1 MGKLLKKIGQC
12 MAKHKWAA
20 IIIWLV
26 ALLGFGTIVAK
37 LGSNYNESLSIS
49 GIPSTE
55 IQSTLKKEFHQDTD
69 HGTLQVVIK
78 TKDKKGLL
86 QPKTEQ
92 AINSAVTKAKKKPHV
107 ASVTNPYQ
115 EQKFSKDLTTTY
127 ATVTY
132 DQKTNSVTPATIH
145 KTQQAFKTL
154 DDQKGVEVEYTG
166 TVSIHPMRVNEIA
179 ELIGVAIAFVFMMV
193 LFRSFITAG
202 LPIISAVTGLAL
214 GLIVI
219 GIGSNYFETASVAQ
233 SLAMIL
239 SLACGIDYALFI
251 INRYRTNRAT
261 QNDYLTA
268 LGDAMGTAGSSV
280 LFAGITVII
289 AVSGLSLVGIDFL
302 TQMGLAAAVG
312 VAFAILSAMTLL
324 PALISLAHRHI
335 KPAKEEPHHR
345 KNKSGIVEHTI
356 IKHPFVTAIASV
368 LVLIAFAIPSGH
380 MRLGMPYN
388 GALPTNQTERKAY
401 DILSDKFGEGI
412 NGQLIVVAK
421 LDKNASPQEKQQT
434 VMKITDHLS
443 NMKYV
448 KMATPGMISG
458 GGKVGSG
465 QSGMQQGQQP
475 QPGQMNNSQQPG
487 STTNAAQQ
495 SAKQKQMAGQGQPG
509 QQASAAQQQMVLQQS
524 GGKLPD
530 GNYAVFMVIP
540 THGPESVKTDKL
552 AHNIKKYSKTT
563 EDEMN
568 TKLILTGSNAINIDI
583 VQKLNHAIP
592 IFAGIVMALAFV
604 LMMLVFRSFIVPLVA
619 MAGFGMSLLASFGAL
634 TAVMQDAVMHT
645 VFGISKGAPIIAFLP
660 VIAIGILFGLAMYYE
675 VFLVSRIREIYL
687 LTGDTTEAVRI
698 GMRENAKV
706 IITAGLIMISV
717 FGSFAVTTNPT
728 SKSIGLA
735 LAFGVFFDAFIV
747 RLIFVPAMI
756 KLCGKWN
763 WIFPG
768 MRTSKIEQQKREK

>member
-1 MGKLLKKIGQC
+1 

-78 TKDKKGLL
+78 AKDKKGLL

-166 TVSIHPMRVNEIA
+166 TVSIHPMGVNEIA
-179 ELIGVAIAFVFMMV
+179 ELISVAIAFVFMMV

-380 MRLGMPYN
+380 MRLEMPYN

-401 DILSDKFGEGI
+401 DILSDK
-412 NGQLIVVAK
+412 
-421 LDKNASPQEKQQT
+421 
-434 VMKITDHLS
+434 
-443 NMKYV
+443 
-448 KMATPGMISG
+448 
-458 GGKVGSG
+458 
-465 QSGMQQGQQP
+465 
-475 QPGQMNNSQQPG
+475 
-487 STTNAAQQ
+487 
-495 SAKQKQMAGQGQPG
+495 
-509 QQASAAQQQMVLQQS
+509 
-524 GGKLPD
+524 
-530 GNYAVFMVIP
+530 
-540 THGPESVKTDKL
+540 L
-552 AHNIKKYSKTT
+552 AHNIKKYSNTT
-563 EDEMN
+563 EDKMN
-568 TKLILTGSNAINIDI
+568 AKLILTGSNAINIDI

-604 LMMLVFRSFIVPLVA
+604 LMMLVFRSFIIPLVA

-634 TAVMQDAVMHT
+634 TAVIQDAVMHT

-660 VIAIGILFGLAMYYE
+660 VIAIGILFGLAMDYE

-687 LTGDTTEAVRI
+687 LTGDTTEAVRV

-756 KLCGKWN
+756 KLYGK
-763 WIFPG
+763 
-768 MRTSKIEQQKREK
+768 

>member
-1 MGKLLKKIGQC
+1 M
-12 MAKHKWAA
+12 
-20 IIIWLV
+20 
-26 ALLGFGTIVAK
+26 
-37 LGSNYNESLSIS
+37 
-49 GIPSTE
+49 
-55 IQSTLKKEFHQDTD
+55 
-69 HGTLQVVIK
+69 
-78 TKDKKGLL
+78 

-166 TVSIHPMRVNEIA
+166 TVSIHPMGVNEIA
-179 ELIGVAIAFVFMMV
+179 ELISVAIAFVFMMV

-289 AVSGLSLVGIDFL
+289 AVSGLSLVGIDLL
-302 TQMGLAAAVG
+302 TQMGLAAVG

-458 GGKVGSG
+458 GGKGGSG
-465 QSGMQQGQQP
+465 QSGMQQDQHP

-487 STTNAAQQ
+487 STTKAAQQ
-495 SAKQKQMAGQGQPG
+495 SAKQQQMAGQGQP
-509 QQASAAQQQMVLQQS
+509 AQQQMMLQQS
-524 GGKLPD
+524 GGKLSD

-552 AHNIKKYSKTT
+552 AHNIKKYSNTT
-563 EDEMN
+563 EDKMN

-592 IFAGIVMALAFV
+592 IFAGIVMALTFV
-604 LMMLVFRSFIVPLVA
+604 LMMLVFRSFIIPLVA

-634 TAVMQDAVMHT
+634 TAVIQDAVMHT

-660 VIAIGILFGLAMYYE
+660 VIAIGILFGLAMDYE

-687 LTGDTTEAVRI
+687 LTGDTTEAVRV

-706 IITAGLIMISV
+706 IITAGLIMIPV

-756 KLCGKWN
+756 KLYGK
-763 WIFPG
+763 
-768 MRTSKIEQQKREK
+768 

>member
-78 TKDKKGLL
+78 AKDKKGLL

-166 TVSIHPMRVNEIA
+166 TVSIHPMGVNEIA
-179 ELIGVAIAFVFMMV
+179 ELISVAIAFVFMMV

-380 MRLGMPYN
+380 MRLEMPYN

-401 DILSDKFGEGI
+401 DILSDK
-412 NGQLIVVAK
+412 
-421 LDKNASPQEKQQT
+421 
-434 VMKITDHLS
+434 
-443 NMKYV
+443 
-448 KMATPGMISG
+448 
-458 GGKVGSG
+458 
-465 QSGMQQGQQP
+465 
-475 QPGQMNNSQQPG
+475 
-487 STTNAAQQ
+487 
-495 SAKQKQMAGQGQPG
+495 
-509 QQASAAQQQMVLQQS
+509 
-524 GGKLPD
+524 
-530 GNYAVFMVIP
+530 
-540 THGPESVKTDKL
+540 L
-552 AHNIKKYSKTT
+552 AHNIKKYSNTT
-563 EDEMN
+563 EDKMN
-568 TKLILTGSNAINIDI
+568 AKLILTGSNAINIDI

-604 LMMLVFRSFIVPLVA
+604 LMMLVFRSFIIPLVA

-634 TAVMQDAVMHT
+634 TAVIQDAVMHT

-660 VIAIGILFGLAMYYE
+660 VIAIGILFGLAMDYE

-687 LTGDTTEAVRI
+687 LTGDTTEAVRV

-756 KLCGKWN
+756 KLYGK
-763 WIFPG
+763 
-768 MRTSKIEQQKREK
+768 

>member
-26 ALLGFGTIVAK
+26 ALLGFGTIVAE

-166 TVSIHPMRVNEIA
+166 TVSIHPMGVNEIA

-335 KPAKEEPHHR
+335 KPAKEEPHRR

-458 GGKVGSG
+458 GGKVSSG
-465 QSGMQQGQQP
+465 QSGMQQ
-475 QPGQMNNSQQPG
+475 
-487 STTNAAQQ
+487 
-495 SAKQKQMAGQGQPG
+495 G

-524 GGKLPD
+524 GSKLPD

-660 VIAIGILFGLAMYYE
+660 VIAIGILFGLAMDYE

-698 GMRENAKV
+698 GMRESAKV

>member
-78 TKDKKGLL
+78 AKDKKGLL

-166 TVSIHPMRVNEIA
+166 TVSIHPMGVNEIA
-179 ELIGVAIAFVFMMV
+179 ELISVAIAFVFMMV

-368 LVLIAFAIPSGH
+368 LVLPF
-380 MRLGMPYN
+380 
-388 GALPTNQTERKAY
+388 
-401 DILSDKFGEGI
+401 
-412 NGQLIVVAK
+412 
-421 LDKNASPQEKQQT
+421 
-434 VMKITDHLS
+434 HL
-443 NMKYV
+443 
-448 KMATPGMISG
+448 
-458 GGKVGSG
+458 
-465 QSGMQQGQQP
+465 
-475 QPGQMNNSQQPG
+475 
-487 STTNAAQQ
+487 
-495 SAKQKQMAGQGQPG
+495 
-509 QQASAAQQQMVLQQS
+509 
-524 GGKLPD
+524 
-530 GNYAVFMVIP
+530 VI
-540 THGPESVKTDKL
+540 
-552 AHNIKKYSKTT
+552 
-563 EDEMN
+563 
-568 TKLILTGSNAINIDI
+568 
-583 VQKLNHAIP
+583 
-592 IFAGIVMALAFV
+592 
-604 LMMLVFRSFIVPLVA
+604 
-619 MAGFGMSLLASFGAL
+619 
-634 TAVMQDAVMHT
+634 
-645 VFGISKGAPIIAFLP
+645 
-660 VIAIGILFGLAMYYE
+660 
-675 VFLVSRIREIYL
+675 
-687 LTGDTTEAVRI
+687 
-698 GMRENAKV
+698 
-706 IITAGLIMISV
+706 
-717 FGSFAVTTNPT
+717 
-728 SKSIGLA
+728 
-735 LAFGVFFDAFIV
+735 
-747 RLIFVPAMI
+747 
-756 KLCGKWN
+756 
-763 WIFPG
+763 
-768 MRTSKIEQQKREK
+768 

>member
-1 MGKLLKKIGQC
+1 

-78 TKDKKGLL
+78 AKDKKGLL

-166 TVSIHPMRVNEIA
+166 TVSIHPMGVNEIA
-179 ELIGVAIAFVFMMV
+179 ELISVAIAFVFMMV

-368 LVLIAFAIPSGH
+368 LVLPF
-380 MRLGMPYN
+380 
-388 GALPTNQTERKAY
+388 
-401 DILSDKFGEGI
+401 
-412 NGQLIVVAK
+412 
-421 LDKNASPQEKQQT
+421 
-434 VMKITDHLS
+434 HL
-443 NMKYV
+443 
-448 KMATPGMISG
+448 
-458 GGKVGSG
+458 
-465 QSGMQQGQQP
+465 
-475 QPGQMNNSQQPG
+475 
-487 STTNAAQQ
+487 
-495 SAKQKQMAGQGQPG
+495 
-509 QQASAAQQQMVLQQS
+509 
-524 GGKLPD
+524 
-530 GNYAVFMVIP
+530 VIWDW
-540 THGPESVKTDKL
+540 KC
-552 AHNIKKYSKTT
+552 
-563 EDEMN
+563 
-568 TKLILTGSNAINIDI
+568 
-583 VQKLNHAIP
+583 
-592 IFAGIVMALAFV
+592 
-604 LMMLVFRSFIVPLVA
+604 
-619 MAGFGMSLLASFGAL
+619 
-634 TAVMQDAVMHT
+634 
-645 VFGISKGAPIIAFLP
+645 
-660 VIAIGILFGLAMYYE
+660 
-675 VFLVSRIREIYL
+675 
-687 LTGDTTEAVRI
+687 
-698 GMRENAKV
+698 
-706 IITAGLIMISV
+706 LIMAHYQPIRLSERLMIFCPIS
-717 FGSFAVTTNPT
+717 
-728 SKSIGLA
+728 LA
-735 LAFGVFFDAFIV
+735 
-747 RLIFVPAMI
+747 
-756 KLCGKWN
+756 
-763 WIFPG
+763 
-768 MRTSKIEQQKREK
+768 RESMAN

>member
-69 HGTLQVVIK
+69 HRTLQVVIK

-115 EQKFSKDLTTTY
+115 KQKFSKDLTTTY

-166 TVSIHPMRVNEIA
+166 TVSIHPMGVNKIA

-202 LPIISAVTGLAL
+202 LPIISAVAGLAL

-233 SLAMIL
+233 NLAMIL

-401 DILSDKFGEGI
+401 DILSDK
-412 NGQLIVVAK
+412 
-421 LDKNASPQEKQQT
+421 
-434 VMKITDHLS
+434 
-443 NMKYV
+443 
-448 KMATPGMISG
+448 
-458 GGKVGSG
+458 
-465 QSGMQQGQQP
+465 
-475 QPGQMNNSQQPG
+475 
-487 STTNAAQQ
+487 
-495 SAKQKQMAGQGQPG
+495 
-509 QQASAAQQQMVLQQS
+509 
-524 GGKLPD
+524 
-530 GNYAVFMVIP
+530 
-540 THGPESVKTDKL
+540 L
-552 AHNIKKYSKTT
+552 AHNIKEYSNTT
-563 EDEMN
+563 EDKMN

-604 LMMLVFRSFIVPLVA
+604 LMMLVFRSFIIPLVA

-660 VIAIGILFGLAMYYE
+660 VIAIGILFGLAMDYE

-687 LTGDTTEAVRI
+687 LTGDTTEAVRV

-756 KLCGKWN
+756 KLYGKWN

-768 MRTSKIEQQKREK
+768 MRTSKIEQQKRGK